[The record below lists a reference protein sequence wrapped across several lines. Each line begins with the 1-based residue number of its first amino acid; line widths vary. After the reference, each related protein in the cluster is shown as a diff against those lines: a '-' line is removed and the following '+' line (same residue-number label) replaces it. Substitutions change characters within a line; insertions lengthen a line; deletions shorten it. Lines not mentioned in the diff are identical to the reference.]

1 MALIC
6 FPSGRSFSMQFYSH
20 GGSNPPTSI
29 LWRSCMPTISLYRVD
44 FESDSSFN
52 EMLEK
57 LGISEA
63 NFSDINEIRLNVEHF
78 STK

>member
-1 MALIC
+1 
-6 FPSGRSFSMQFYSH
+6 
-20 GGSNPPTSI
+20 
-29 LWRSCMPTISLYRVD
+29 
-44 FESDSSFN
+44 
-52 EMLEK
+52 